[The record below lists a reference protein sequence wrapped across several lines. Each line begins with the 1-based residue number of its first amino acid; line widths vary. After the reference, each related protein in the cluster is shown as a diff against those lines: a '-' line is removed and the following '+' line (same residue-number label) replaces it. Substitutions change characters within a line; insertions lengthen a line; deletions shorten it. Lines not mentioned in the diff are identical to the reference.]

1 MPSMTSLYTHIRANR
16 MPTGS
21 AAASALVLPDEPAG
35 ETAPYGGPTIRW
47 AAGARDGVAVFHVSG
62 RPPGVRQV
70 APIVDAL
77 LHFVRSPGAKER
89 EGLEQVVSRAVAD
102 EAFVPFVGPVLDRL
116 ESALDEE
123 EHGSLARVQM
133 PGAIRRLLLETERR
147 DTLKLATALLGP
159 FGSAEDKDLLETVG
173 LHDEFTLYAIDALG
187 AIFPDPIDSW
197 LLFAMGLSGWG
208 KIHAVLALVDRLGEA
223 GARRDEIAAFLLRH
237 GCENGVQH
245 GYLALPI
252 AASAGLAAALAPE
265 RSPDAELLHGAGLIL
280 SSLAED
286 AATGGPTGD
295 MGDYPEGALAA
306 ARFVDAVAARG
317 VSAAGLDAFLTT
329 HALRVFVRETV
340 EQDAGRW
347 SSLGWTEEVCA
358 ALLGKADAFL
368 GQESWRAIAL
378 EALRAAE
385 PSERWKA
392 RSVCRVLEVPMAVEL
407 EFVVGAD
414 PSDVGAWHDLSA
426 QADREGMERA
436 AGVAPGLLRLD
447 KLFAPG
453 PSSSLGFGPD
463 FPRFEICDALANG
476 LGKFPG
482 SGGAFL
488 RLLLQSP
495 SVRNRHSALR
505 VYEKWPQ
512 LGPADREAIAVVA
525 AGDPDG
531 RVREHAE
538 KLKLEKG

>member
-1 MPSMTSLYTHIRANR
+1 MASLYEHIRANR
-16 MPTGS
+16 MPQG
-21 AAASALVLPDEPAG
+21 AGAPASASVLPDEPADDA
-35 ETAPYGGPTIRW
+35 APMGGPRIRW
-47 AAGARDGVAVFHVSG
+47 AAGARDGVAVFHLSA
-62 RPPGVRQV
+62 RQPGIRQV

-77 LHFVRSPGAKER
+77 LLYVRNPGPRER
-89 EGLEQVVSRAVAD
+89 EGLEQVVSRVVGD

-116 ESALDEE
+116 EHALDDA

-133 PGAIRRLLLETERR
+133 PTATRRLLLETGRR
-147 DTLKLATALLGP
+147 DTLKLAVALLGA
-159 FGSAEDKDLLETVG
+159 FGAKEDKDILETVG

-187 AIFPDPIDSW
+187 AIFPDAIDSW

-208 KIHAVLALVDRLGEA
+208 KIHAVLALVDKLGETGPRQA
-223 GARRDEIAAFLLRH
+223 EIASFLLKS

-252 AASAGLAAALAPE
+252 AVSAGLASALDPAMK
-265 RSPDAELLHGAGLIL
+265 PDADVLYGAGLIL
-280 SSLAED
+280 SALAED
-286 AATGGPTGD
+286 AASGGPTGD
-295 MGDYPEGALAA
+295 MGDYPEGALATKRFLEA
-306 ARFVDAVAARG
+306 ATAPDAPGAAKLDTFLAVSSLRAFVKDAVAH
-317 VSAAGLDAFLTT
+317 DPM
-329 HALRVFVRETV
+329 
-340 EQDAGRW
+340 RW
-347 SSLGWTEEVCA
+347 GELGWTEDLLVELTA
-358 ALLGKADAFL
+358 AADAFL
-368 GQESWRAIAL
+368 GREHWRTQAL
-378 EALRAAE
+378 ETLRDGEAA
-385 PSERWKA
+385 ERWKA
-392 RSVCRVLEVPMAVEL
+392 RSVCRVLDVPMAMEL

-436 AGVAPGLLRLD
+436 AQVAPGLLRLD

-453 PSSSLGFGPD
+453 PSTSLGFGPD

-476 LGKFPG
+476 LAKFPG
-482 SGGAFL
+482 SGGALL
-488 RLLLQSP
+488 RQLLQSP

-505 VYEKWPQ
+505 CYESWPQ